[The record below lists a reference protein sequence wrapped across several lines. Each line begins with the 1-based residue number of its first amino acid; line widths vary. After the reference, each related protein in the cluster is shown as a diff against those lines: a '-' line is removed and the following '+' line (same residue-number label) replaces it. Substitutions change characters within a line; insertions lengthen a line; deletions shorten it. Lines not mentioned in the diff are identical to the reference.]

1 MFLVVVAETM
11 PDEDDYD
18 YDGKS
23 YDGESGAPKHSS
35 KSRRPIRRRKRPTTT
50 EAPKPYVTRRTY
62 ILTTN
67 LAAVV
72 CVCVSVCGCVSV
84 CKI

>member
-1 MFLVVVAETM
+1 MGT
-11 PDEDDYD
+11 
-18 YDGKS
+18 K
-23 YDGESGAPKHSS
+23 SGA
-35 KSRRPIRRRKRPTTT
+35 
-50 EAPKPYVTRRTY
+50 EVLG

-72 CVCVSVCGCVSV
+72 CVCVCGCVSV

>member
-1 MFLVVVAETM
+1 MHIEIVMFATNAKEIVLDAIMLMFNADT
-11 PDEDDYD
+11 D
-18 YDGKS
+18 
-23 YDGESGAPKHSS
+23 
-35 KSRRPIRRRKRPTTT
+35 I
-50 EAPKPYVTRRTY
+50 

-72 CVCVSVCGCVSV
+72 CVCVCVSV